1 MRRLYHRSATVM
13 PLREA
18 IEEFLSY
25 YRLKTRLDESK
36 AIEAWEKIVG
46 EAVARHTESLKI
58 RKKILFVKVDSSVV
72 RNELMYARKKIID
85 SFNRAA
91 GSKVIEDIVL
101 S

>member
-1 MRRLYHRSATVM
+1 MRRLYHRNATAM

-36 AIEAWEKIVG
+36 AIESWEKIVG

-58 RKKILFVKVDSSVV
+58 RKHILFIKVDSSVV
-72 RNELMYARKKIID
+72 RNELMYSRKKIID

>member
-46 EAVARHTESLKI
+46 EAVA
-58 RKKILFVKVDSSVV
+58 IL
-72 RNELMYARKKIID
+72 NH
-85 SFNRAA
+85 
-91 GSKVIEDIVL
+91 
-101 S
+101 